1 MEEIV
6 LKSFPFDSLETL
18 NNTTGKMEYDRLY
31 EAEVFRRYFAKFL
44 SNGVYY
50 GHYKNYG
57 ENSMKVTSAGGMN
70 IKIAKGAGII
80 EGADYENENDR
91 TFILERPASG
101 TRIDRVVVKL
111 DKTLATRE
119 THLYIKKGNGSVAAT
134 LQRDD
139 NVYEIC
145 IAEITLNSNSNVT
158 ADNVKDKRLDKE
170 LCGIVT
176 SLISIDGE
184 ELYNKFK
191 VYIDTVTENLV
202 RKDEANVTLNGV
214 LKDKNGG
221 TSKNDFTD
229 AYKTKLDNIAD
240 GANKTTINNTLT
252 STSTTEALSANMG
265 RKLNV
270 EKMAIPKSG
279 TEVPSI
285 NDLAD
290 GEYYDQLFEVEG

>member
-1 MEEIV
+1 MEEII
-6 LKSFPFDSLETL
+6 LRSFPFDAVETV
-18 NNTTGKMEYDRLY
+18 NSVTGQKEYDRLY
-31 EAEVFRRYFAKFL
+31 EAEIFRQYFAKFL

-57 ENSMKVTSAGGMN
+57 ENSMKVTSTGGMN
-70 IKIAKGAGII
+70 IKVNKGAGII

-91 TFILERPASG
+91 TFILERPATG

-119 THLYIKKGNGSVAAT
+119 THLYIKKGTGSTAAV

-139 NVYEIC
+139 NIYEIC
-145 IAEITLNSNSNVT
+145 IAEITLSSTSNVT
-158 ADNVKDKRLDKE
+158 ADSIVDKRLDKT

-176 SLISIDGE
+176 SLISVDGE
-184 ELYNKFK
+184 ELYQRFED
-191 VYIDTVTENLV
+191 YIDTVINNLV
-202 RKDEANVTLNGV
+202 RKDESNIVLTGT

-221 TSKNDFTD
+221 TSKNNFTD
-229 AYKTKLDNIAD
+229 AYKAKLDGIAT

-265 RKLNV
+265 RKLNN
-270 EKMAIPKSG
+270 EKMTIPKSG
-279 TEVPSI
+279 TTIPNI